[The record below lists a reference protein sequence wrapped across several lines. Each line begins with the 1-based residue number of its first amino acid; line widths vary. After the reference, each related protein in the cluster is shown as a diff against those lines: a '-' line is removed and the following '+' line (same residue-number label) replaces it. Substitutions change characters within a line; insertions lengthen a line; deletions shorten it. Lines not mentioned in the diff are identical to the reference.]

1 MEVVNA
7 YKNKEGGCRKL
18 ARRFNISMSTVTLWC
33 RNYEIFGRDAFLEN
47 KKQKSWKSEIKISAV
62 NEYNSGG
69 VSIQDI
75 CKKYKISSQTIFR
88 KWLKVY
94 NSHKKLKSTG
104 IKESKSMT
112 KGRKV
117 TFDEKVEI
125 VQYCI
130 DNGKDYT
137 LTMNKFNISYQQIYL
152 WVHKYEQSGIDGLI
166 DGRGKP
172 KPQSDLSEIDRL
184 KIKTQI
190 LESEKKKLEMEI
202 NVLKKLQE
210 VERRRR

>member
-47 KKQKSWKSEIKISAV
+47 KKQKSWKSETKISAV
-62 NEYNSGG
+62 NECNSGG

-125 VQYCI
+125 VQY
-130 DNGKDYT
+130 
-137 LTMNKFNISYQQIYL
+137 
-152 WVHKYEQSGIDGLI
+152 
-166 DGRGKP
+166 
-172 KPQSDLSEIDRL
+172 
-184 KIKTQI
+184 
-190 LESEKKKLEMEI
+190 
-202 NVLKKLQE
+202 
-210 VERRRR
+210 

>member
-1 MEVVNA
+1 MNKYSYEFKMEVVNA

-47 KKQKSWKSEIKISAV
+47 KKQKSWKSKTKISAV

-125 VQYCI
+125 VQY
-130 DNGKDYT
+130 
-137 LTMNKFNISYQQIYL
+137 
-152 WVHKYEQSGIDGLI
+152 
-166 DGRGKP
+166 
-172 KPQSDLSEIDRL
+172 
-184 KIKTQI
+184 
-190 LESEKKKLEMEI
+190 
-202 NVLKKLQE
+202 
-210 VERRRR
+210 

>member
-47 KKQKSWKSEIKISAV
+47 KKQKSWKSETKISAV

-130 DNGKDYT
+130 DNDKDYT
-137 LTMNKFNISYQQIYL
+137 LTMDKFNISYQQIYL

-172 KPQSDLSEIDRL
+172 KSQSDLSEIDRL
-184 KIKTQI
+184 KIKTRI

>member
-47 KKQKSWKSEIKISAV
+47 KKQKSWKSEVKISAV

-69 VSIQDI
+69 VSMQDI
-75 CKKYKISSQTIFR
+75 CKKYKISSQTIFG
-88 KWLKVY
+88 KWLMVY

-117 TFDEKVEI
+117 IFDEKVEI

-130 DNGKDYT
+130 DNGKDYA
-137 LTMNKFNISYQQIYL
+137 LTMDKYNISYQQIYL

-172 KPQSDLSEIDRL
+172 KSQSDLSEIDRL

-190 LESEKKKLEMEI
+190 LESEKRS
-202 NVLKKLQE
+202 LKW
-210 VERRRR
+210 R